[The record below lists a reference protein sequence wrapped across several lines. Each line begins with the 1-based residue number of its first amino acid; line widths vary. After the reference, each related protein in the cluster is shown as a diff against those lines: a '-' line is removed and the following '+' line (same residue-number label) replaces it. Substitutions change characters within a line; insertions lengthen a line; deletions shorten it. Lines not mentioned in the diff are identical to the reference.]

1 MGMRKVFAVV
11 LALVFGLSVFGCSSD
26 PYKDF
31 FCEDLVTMEQLNT
44 DSKYVARG
52 YLEAL
57 FLNNRE
63 MFGKCFPEGYIEDME
78 KVIGGDVFDQFANTT
93 VLGGDFLGSASTEYR
108 DATVNNG
115 YDVASLK
122 SRICRVAA
130 CEYSDI
136 GNIRIQKVQ
145 VLFMNSKEK
154 KDADF
159 YFIVYEMDGIWYMY
173 ELWSLKEF

>member
-1 MGMRKVFAVV
+1 MRRLIAVLISICLIV
-11 LALVFGLSVFGCSSD
+11 LGLAGCSSKQA
-26 PYKDF
+26 PFTAEDF
-31 FCEDLVTMEQLNT
+31 VTMEQLNT

-115 YDVASLK
+115 YDVASLR

-154 KDADF
+154 KVADF

>member
-1 MGMRKVFAVV
+1 
-11 LALVFGLSVFGCSSD
+11 
-26 PYKDF
+26 
-31 FCEDLVTMEQLNT
+31 
-44 DSKYVARG
+44 
-52 YLEAL
+52 
-57 FLNNRE
+57 
-63 MFGKCFPEGYIEDME
+63 ME

-122 SRICRVAA
+122 SRICRVAV

-154 KDADF
+154 KVADF